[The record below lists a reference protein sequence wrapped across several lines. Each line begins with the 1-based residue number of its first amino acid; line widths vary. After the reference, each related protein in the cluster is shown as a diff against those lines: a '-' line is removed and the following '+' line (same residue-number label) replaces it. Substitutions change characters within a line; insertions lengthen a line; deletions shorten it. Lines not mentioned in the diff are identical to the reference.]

1 MKIWC
6 ALIDIAHLINQII
19 EQGSLIVI
27 KTYGSIRNV
36 SQRLFEHLR
45 YYVFRKPPNP
55 PRIQIRLGWNT
66 S

>member
-27 KTYGSIRNV
+27 KTYGV
-36 SQRLFEHLR
+36 S
-45 YYVFRKPPNP
+45 VM
-55 PRIQIRLGWNT
+55 
-66 S
+66 